1 MQDAVFNLTVSA
13 VGAGIL
19 VLPYSFRCTGL
30 LLGIIMLSVVALCSL
45 QSLSLLETASRLS
58 DPVQYSFEDV
68 GRVHG
73 GIWMQRAVQINLAL
87 LLLFGALTTLVILAA
102 NLLLPVLA
110 LACGGSGTCFWAQV
124 HVLAYLFFFLHRA
137 N

>member
-19 VLPYSFRCTGL
+19 VIPYSFQCTGL
-30 LLGIIMLSVVALCSL
+30 VLGLLMLAVVAVCSL

-73 GIWMQRAVQINLAL
+73 GIWMQRLVQVSLAF
-87 LLLFGALTTLVILAA
+87 LLLFGALTTLVILAG
-102 NLLLPVLA
+102 NLLLPVLQ
-110 LACGGSGTCFWAQV
+110 LACGDGVTCFWAQV
-124 HVLAYLFFFLHRA
+124 SFHTLPFL
-137 N
+137 